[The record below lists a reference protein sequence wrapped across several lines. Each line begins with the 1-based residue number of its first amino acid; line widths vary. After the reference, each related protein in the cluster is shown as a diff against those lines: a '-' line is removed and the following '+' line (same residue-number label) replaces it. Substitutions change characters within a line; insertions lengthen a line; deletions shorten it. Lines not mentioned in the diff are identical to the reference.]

1 MLGRLFTGKEKNG
14 KEKKLEKE
22 YEEPGKIHRKPR
34 ASAITHTKK
43 LPGLTVDSE
52 IKVLPEKPKR
62 QKSQKTK
69 DIEIIKTDIS
79 GDYTIEQL
87 LDVINKFEIS
97 DLYINPECPPYFR
110 LYDQMM
116 KSDLDILSEDKVK
129 EMLYQICTEEQ
140 IEDLETSGEVR
151 FSLQLNGESRYRV
164 SICKQN
170 NGYGS
175 VFRRIASKIPSF
187 EELNLPEILKTIAIY
202 NRGLV
207 IITGHSK
214 NGKTTTMASIIDYIN
229 EKRKKLIITIENPVE
244 YMFDNKNSIVIQREI
259 GTNVYSYKEAL
270 QAVLK
275 EEPDV
280 LFIGE
285 EISDREH
292 ILMALKA
299 VEMGSLVFCFL
310 NNNSS
315 LKAIKKILN
324 FFPSVKRQEITRRL
338 FAALKAV
345 IVQKLILKQDK
356 KGQILATE
364 IMLNTMEIT
373 ELIKTDR
380 IGEIYSFMSEG
391 RVKGM
396 KTMNDSIYEMV
407 KEHLISQDTA
417 KEAGFMPPS
426 DIES

>member
-14 KEKKLEKE
+14 KEKKLENE
-22 YEEPGKIHRKPR
+22 YEEHGKSHRKSRTP
-34 ASAITHTKK
+34 AVSHTKK
-43 LPGLTVDSE
+43 LPAITLDSE
-52 IKVLPEKPKR
+52 IKVQPEKPKR
-62 QKSQKTK
+62 QRTQKSK
-69 DIEIIKTDIS
+69 DIEVIKTDIT

-87 LDVINKFEIS
+87 LDVTGKLDIS
-97 DLYINPECPPYFR
+97 DLYINAECPPCFR

-116 KSDLDILSEDKVK
+116 KSDLDIISEDKVK

-151 FSLQLNGESRYRV
+151 FPLQLNETGRYRV

-175 VFRRIASKIPSF
+175 VFKRIASKIPSF
-187 EELNLPEILKTIAIY
+187 EELNLPEILKDIALY

-207 IITGHSK
+207 IITGPSK
-214 NGKTTTMASIIDYIN
+214 SGKSTTMASIIDYIN
-229 EKRKKLIITIENPVE
+229 ENRKKLIVTIENPVE
-244 YMFDNKNSIVIQREI
+244 YIFENKNSIVIQREI

-270 QAVLK
+270 QAILQ

-285 EISDREH
+285 EISDRESL
-292 ILMALKA
+292 LMALKA

-310 NNNSS
+310 SNNNCH
-315 LKAIKKILN
+315 KAIKRILN
-324 FFPSVKRQEITRRL
+324 FFPKIKRQEIIRRL
-338 FAALKAV
+338 PAALKAV
-345 IVQKLILKQDK
+345 IAQKLILKQDK

-373 ELIKTDR
+373 ELIRTDR
-380 IGEIYSFMSEG
+380 TGEIYSFMSEA

-396 KTMNDSIYEMV
+396 KTMNDSLYELV
-407 KEHLISQDTA
+407 KEQLISQDTA
-417 KEAGFMPPS
+417 KEAGFIS
-426 DIES
+426 SSVIES